1 MVEERITDGVRI
13 AELLSSE
20 VSGREGD
27 LADLAVV
34 AADPDAVGT
43 VDGERAY
50 DVARDGDRVARAFV
64 HESRVRL
71 EIDAA
76 PERSLDLAADRGL
89 RARPRATEPPRTIL
103 FVESGAEVKPA
114 SDVLAVLAG
123 YGYGDRRTTD
133 DG

>member
-20 VSGREGD
+20 ISGRDGD
-27 LADLAVV
+27 LAGLSVV
-34 AADPDAVGT
+34 DADPDAEGT

-71 EIDAA
+71 EVDAD
-76 PERSLDLAADRGL
+76 PERSLELAGDRGL
-89 RARPRATEPPRTIL
+89 RARPRATDPPRTIL
-103 FVESGAEVKPA
+103 FVESGAEVKRA
-114 SDVLAVLAG
+114 GDVLGALAG
-123 YGYGDRRTTD
+123 EDT
-133 DG
+133 